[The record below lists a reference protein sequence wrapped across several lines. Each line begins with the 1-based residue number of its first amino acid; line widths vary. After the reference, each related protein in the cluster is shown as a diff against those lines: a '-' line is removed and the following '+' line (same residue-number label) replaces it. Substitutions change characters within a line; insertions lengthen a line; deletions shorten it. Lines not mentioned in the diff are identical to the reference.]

1 MRDNDIELQEIG
13 GLVSATGASLA
24 RAPQMNEQQ
33 LNPEHP
39 NNDTAIESIRRDTHS
54 DEPNRHLDEEER
66 HVVLAPPA
74 PSNRTVRYVLT
85 MTVHC

>member
-13 GLVSATGASLA
+13 GLVSAPGASIA
-24 RAPQMNEQQ
+24 RAPQMNEKQ

-39 NNDTAIESIRRDTHS
+39 NNDTAIESTRQDTHS
-54 DEPNRHLDEEER
+54 DEPDRHLNEDGR

-85 MTVHC
+85 MTVHY